1 MMNEIDGLKKC
12 ITITNTKAHKIKK
25 IMWLLRKF
33 QLDVIHQLN
42 HFVNEVCSY
51 YNFMLTKEKLLQ
63 S

>member
-1 MMNEIDGLKKC
+1 MINEIDGFKKC
-12 ITITNTKAHKIKK
+12 ITITNPKVCKIKK
-25 IMWLLRKF
+25 MMWLLRKF

-51 YNFMLTKEKLLQ
+51 YNFMLSKEKLLQ